1 MGSPAERTVSRRK
14 VLTIAVA
21 SAFLIGFD
29 AMVVVPLIPEI
40 AESAELDSRSG
51 GLLVTVYAL
60 LFALSAP
67 LFGAMSDRWGR
78 RIVLLGG
85 LVTFILGNVLTG
97 VGSTF
102 AFLLVVRA
110 VSGVG
115 AGMIMP
121 SVYAMVSDT
130 HAFEERGRA
139 IGKVVA
145 GLLSASVLGAPL
157 GSYLAHLTSWRAAF
171 FLIAGATA
179 VVLLGAAVLLP
190 EMVSPLRDQRM
201 ATGVV
206 GAYLGVLR
214 GALRTPTVLFVL
226 AATLLWSAALYGM
239 FTNIGVFFA
248 ERFGFDE
255 ADTGFAIM
263 GSGAGSMV
271 GALFGGRLA
280 DRFGK
285 RQVMVVAALVAAA
298 GVLSVTLLGDRV
310 VPVLIVFVLWGTAV
324 GVGQPC
330 LTALVSELKP
340 EVRGTALALN
350 GSAQYSGMMLATAVA
365 AALLTER
372 VSWVMISAICAVCAL
387 SVLPLL
393 RQVRVGEP
401 AVPVSSQAVS
411 R

>member
-1 MGSPAERTVSRRK
+1 M
-14 VLTIAVA
+14 
-21 SAFLIGFD
+21 
-29 AMVVVPLIPEI
+29 MVVPLIPEI
-40 AESAELDSRSG
+40 ARSAELDPRSG
-51 GLLVTVYAL
+51 GLLVTMYAL
-60 LFALSAP
+60 LFAVSAP

-78 RIVLLGG
+78 RIVLVSG
-85 LVTFILGNVLTG
+85 LATFILGNILTA

-102 AFLLVVRA
+102 AFLLAVRA
-110 VSGVG
+110 VSGAG

-130 HAFEERGRA
+130 HGFQERGRA

-157 GSYLAHLTSWRAAF
+157 ASYLAHLTNWRAAF
-171 FLIAGATA
+171 FLIASATA
-179 VVLLGAAVLLP
+179 VVLLSALAMLP
-190 EMVSPLRDQRM
+190 VMASPLREQRV
-201 ATGVV
+201 ATGVMGV
-206 GAYLGVLR
+206 YLGVLR
-214 GALRTPTVLFVL
+214 GAVRTPAVLFVL
-226 AATLLWSAALYGM
+226 AATLLWSAGLYGM

-255 ADTGFAIM
+255 ADTGLAIM
-263 GSGAGSMV
+263 GSGAGSMA

-285 RQVMVVAALVAAA
+285 RRVMVVAALVAAG

-310 VPVLIVFVLWGTAV
+310 APVLVAYILWGTAV

-330 LTALVSELKP
+330 LTSLVSELQP
-340 EVRGTALALN
+340 EIRGTALALN
-350 GSAQYSGMMLATAVA
+350 GSAQYSGMTLATTVA

-372 VSWVMISAICAVCAL
+372 VSWIVISGTCAACAL

-393 RQVRVGEP
+393 RQVRVD
-401 AVPVSSQAVS
+401 AASVSPVGQAMS